1 LITLS
6 GLRAGR
12 LVGSSPQW
20 QALEPTGALQA
31 DESQASSARL
41 REETGSILPLVAFY
55 SFLCIVLVFLVSAV
69 TSLYLERERLY
80 SVADAAALAGAEA
93 YDLAAVRVV
102 EGHPR
107 PVLESSS
114 VRSAVS
120 DFLAAPVA
128 AGIEGL
134 EVEQAMSSDGR
145 SATVRLSAIWRP
157 PVVSMLVPAGL
168 RIRVT
173 STARSVFW

>member
-1 LITLS
+1 M
-6 GLRAGR
+6 
-12 LVGSSPQW
+12 
-20 QALEPTGALQA
+20 
-31 DESQASSARL
+31 
-41 REETGSILPLVAFY
+41 AFY
-55 SFLCIVLVFLVSAV
+55 AFLCLVLVFLVSAV
-69 TSLYLERERLY
+69 TSLYLDRERLY

-93 YDLAAVRVV
+93 YDLAAVQVV

-120 DFLAAPVA
+120 DFLATPVA
-128 AGIEGL
+128 GGIEGL
-134 EVEQAMSSDGR
+134 EVEQAISSDGR
-145 SATVRLSAIWRP
+145 SATVRLSAMWRP

-168 RIRVT
+168 RIGVT